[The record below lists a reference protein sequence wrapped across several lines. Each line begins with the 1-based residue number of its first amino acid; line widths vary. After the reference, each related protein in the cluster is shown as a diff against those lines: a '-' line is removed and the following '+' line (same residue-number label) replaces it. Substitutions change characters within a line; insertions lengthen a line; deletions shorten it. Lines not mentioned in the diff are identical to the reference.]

1 MNKGD
6 TIPSGNDTYTIV
18 RPLGSGATSEV
29 YLATTTEGVQVALKV
44 LRSHVPQT
52 IIDSF
57 FLEAK
62 ILDEFKIAEENF
74 DGVRA
79 IPERY
84 KTEREGE
91 VKFLAQEFVFGRS
104 LEDLLD
110 DSPYYLKE
118 PVALKITFQVAR
130 VLHLLHT
137 ELKRSY
143 TDFQLKNIYWE
154 ESCEHVRVLDWNHVS
169 DLFKNRTPED
179 EKDANRLKQADLSRL
194 GIYLYKMLTG
204 KAADPQG
211 EKERSLATRA
221 GKDRWDAISE
231 GTRRLVLCM
240 LHPNPEKRFA
250 SAAALREEV
259 GWLVEQWAKQ
269 GTMLATDV
277 FTIIKPLQSNL
288 NSLSLTNLEPLSGLV
303 PEIKRLFSD
312 PSIATQPDQHTNTEL
327 LGFAE
332 CAVKRARMMV
342 DLAPRGESPPP
353 PEALRSIEKMVEKS
367 SAAIREQ
374 LKGGTD
380 PFGAG
385 RTFYDTCDYG
395 RAYDRW
401 MIAAKETDLLDHWRW
416 VQVALTGRDKLGV
429 LALPNVRERIA
440 EALKAMKEEQYE
452 QAAELLRKIQAQ
464 VPLDALHAELDA
476 RRLIDEAR
484 QMERTAVSPE
494 ECLEAAQKYDEAER
508 KLQRIP

>member
-1 MNKGD
+1 MNKGE
-6 TIPSGNDTYTIV
+6 TITSGNDTYTIV

-62 ILDEFKIAEENF
+62 ILDEFKIAEEKF

-84 KTEREGE
+84 KTEREAE
-91 VKFLAQEFVFGRS
+91 VKFLAQEFVSGRS

-110 DSPYYLKE
+110 DSPYYLDE

-169 DLFKNRTPED
+169 DLFKNRPPED
-179 EKDANRLKQADLSRL
+179 EKEANRLKQADLSRL

-250 SAAALREEV
+250 SAVALREEV
-259 GWLVEQWAKQ
+259 GWLVEQSGKEGAVL
-269 GTMLATDV
+269 GMGVSPLVNLNLASLSWSDL
-277 FTIIKPLQSNL
+277 KPLDAW
-288 NSLSLTNLEPLSGLV
+288 V
-303 PEIKRLFSD
+303 PEIKRVSNT
-312 PSIATQPDQHTNTEL
+312 PSPNDLTNKEVL
-327 LGFAE
+327 DLAE
-332 CAVKRARMMV
+332 RAVKRARMML
-342 DLAPRGESPPP
+342 DFARLSKSPLTSN
-353 PEALRSIEKMVEKS
+353 AFLSIEKMVEES
-367 SAAIREQ
+367 STTIRKQ
-374 LKGGTD
+374 LGGGTD

-385 RTFYDTCDYG
+385 RTFYDSGDYT

-401 MIAAKETDLLDHWRW
+401 MIAAEETDLLDHWRW
-416 VQVALTGRDKLGV
+416 VQVAKVGMNNRGMLSPD
-429 LALPNVRERIA
+429 VRGSIA
-440 EALKAMKEEQYE
+440 KALKEMKEELYE
-452 QAAELLRKIQAQ
+452 QAAETLRDIQ